1 MVGDGGANVKAAH
14 ALPFAFSMMLPAFR
28 GVSAI
33 RGVEGLVNPRGF
45 VLIDEFQRSKAY
57 KNIFSAGVCVAIPPV
72 EQTPVPTGAP
82 KTGFMIESMVT
93 TIVRNIAAELA
104 GEPARFEGTWNAV
117 CLADFGD
124 TGAAFVAL
132 PQFPPRNVTWTRMG
146 KWVHVAKVGFEKYF
160 LYKMRNGTS
169 EPIYEKYV
177 MGLLGMAGLQANALK
192 ANQGSYTRS
201 QAVMLSYYMLDTM
214 RADRDGAVASRYN
227 MTATCSP
234 AAITTTDLAG
244 NTRQDWLQSLRDAL
258 GNEDTTCG
266 VINCDLNGNC
276 LVQVI
281 WDDSRAGGLG
291 NQRVETRSR
300 L

>member
-1 MVGDGGANVKAAH
+1 MTNPTAMKPSTSTAFGCGA
-14 ALPFAFSMMLPAFR
+14 SSQR
-28 GVSAI
+28 GASLIEV
-33 RGVEGLVNPRGF
+33 LVA
-45 VLIDEFQRSKAY
+45 VLI
-57 KNIFSAGVCVAIPPV
+57 
-72 EQTPVPTGAP
+72 
-82 KTGFMIESMVT
+82 
-93 TIVRNIAAELA
+93 LA
-104 GEPARFEGTWNAV
+104 
-117 CLADFGD
+117 L
-124 TGAAFVAL
+124 
-132 PQFPPRNVTWTRMG
+132 
-146 KWVHVAKVGFEKYF
+146 
-160 LYKMRNGTS
+160 
-169 EPIYEKYV
+169 
-177 MGLLGMAGLQANALK
+177 GLLGMAGLQASALK
-192 ANQGSYTRS
+192 GNQSSYGRA

-227 MTATCSP
+227 MAATCSP